1 MILLARAKNSQA
13 TQEATP
19 GTQDEVRK
27 IMKKRIL
34 SLILLGAYMNGS
46 PSQERNIA
54 TFAGGCFWCVEA
66 PYEKVDGVIDAVSGY
81 MGGNTENPTYQD
93 YAQKGHIE
101 VVQITYD
108 PNKISYDDLL
118 HIFWRQINPTDA
130 GGQFGDRG
138 PQYRS
143 AIFYHNDEQ
152 KKLAEQ
158 SKQQLAQSSR
168 FSKPIV
174 TEILPASTF
183 YPAEDYH
190 QDYYKK
196 HPIKYKF
203 FRFRSGRDGYLKETW
218 GDQQEYKPQKKEAA
232 FGKKQN
238 WRNFAKPSDEVLR
251 ETLTPIQYK
260 VTQKNGTEKPF
271 DNPYWDN
278 IAPGIYVDVV
288 SGEPLFSSQH
298 KYKSGTGWPTFWQ
311 PLARENIIEKD
322 DYFLI
327 FKRTEIRSKHA
338 DSHIGHVF
346 KDGPKDKGGLRYC
359 MNSAALRFVPAADLE
374 TDGYGEYIRL
384 FE

>member
-1 MILLARAKNSQA
+1 MK
-13 TQEATP
+13 
-19 GTQDEVRK
+19 RK
-27 IMKKRIL
+27 IFLL
-34 SLILLGAYMNGS
+34 SLILGAHMNGS
-46 PSQERNIA
+46 TLGNHKIA

-81 MGGNTENPTYQD
+81 MGGNDKNPTYD
-93 YAQKGHIE
+93 NYAKKGHIE

-108 PNKISYDDLL
+108 PHKTSYEDLL

-143 AIFYHNDEQ
+143 VIFYHNDEQ
-152 KKLAEQ
+152 KKLAEK
-158 SKQQLAQSSR
+158 SKKQLAQSGR
-168 FSKPIV
+168 FTKPIV
-174 TEILPASTF
+174 TELLPASAF

-190 QDYYKK
+190 QDYHKK

-203 FRFRSGRDGYLKETW
+203 FRLRSGRDSYLSQTW
-218 GDQQEYKPQKKEAA
+218 GDQQKYKSQKEDTIVVKN
-232 FGKKQN
+232 QN
-238 WRNFAKPSDEVLR
+238 WRNFVKPSNEVLHK
-251 ETLTPIQYK
+251 TLTPIQYK

-278 IAPGIYVDVV
+278 KEPGIYVDIV

-311 PLARENIIEKD
+311 PLAPENIIKKN

-327 FKRTEIRSKHA
+327 FKRTEIRSKHG
-338 DSHIGHVF
+338 DSHVGHVF
-346 KDGPKDKGGLRYC
+346 NDGPKDKGGLRYC
-359 MNSAALRFVPAADLE
+359 MNSAALRFVPLADLE
-374 TDGYGEYIRL
+374 KEGYGEYVGL
-384 FE
+384 F